1 MYAKILDGEIVELGY
16 PPRIERTPEQ
26 DWDLR
31 DPATRE
37 ARGWFEVL
45 ETERPADTYSGTHIS
60 DIQMVDSIP
69 TRVWIYREWTP
80 DEHAARAV
88 IQAKTVRTPEE
99 QQTLDILQK
108 DVAADELVIK
118 GAIEQLAT
126 LLGDNK
132 TAGSIREWRST
143 VNNTYDAATIK
154 ALADVLIM
162 QARQTRRIARQT
174 LRLARLFTKDY
185 SPVDVGTDI

>member
-1 MYAKILDGEIVELGY
+1 M
-16 PPRIERTPEQ
+16 
-26 DWDLR
+26 R
-31 DPATRE
+31 DDTK
-37 ARGWFEVL
+37 VL
-45 ETERPADTYSGTHIS
+45 L
-60 DIQMVDSIP
+60 
-69 TRVWIYREWTP
+69 
-80 DEHAARAV
+80 AA
-88 IQAKTVRTPEE
+88 IQANTVRTPEE

-118 GAIEQLAT
+118 DAIEKLAT

-174 LRLARLFTKDY
+174 LRLARLVTKDC
-185 SPVDVGTDI
+185 SQVDVGTDI